1 MFLKLMNFVFVVFF
15 RDCKIIKDPQTLKSK
30 GYGFVSFVKKV
41 VSITVNKEI
50 PVNTT
55 NILVGV
61 FFCGLIPDPAYCF
74 VRFLYLSYHL
84 KIRLVISCE
93 THDEYLITLANS
105 GLIKH
110 V

>member
-55 NILVGV
+55 NILVG
-61 FFCGLIPDPAYCF
+61 FFFA
-74 VRFLYLSYHL
+74 V
-84 KIRLVISCE
+84 
-93 THDEYLITLANS
+93 
-105 GLIKH
+105 
-110 V
+110 